1 MSTNQHTEANYENT
15 LIQLFQELGYE
26 YECGYDVERDYRN
39 PYYEEDLR
47 QALRTQNP
55 LLRAD
60 VLEEAF
66 RLVTHVNEGT
76 LEQRNEQLMD
86 YVQNGVEVKY
96 SEDGRPK
103 TALVKLVNY
112 ENPLQ
117 NQFKVVN
124 QWTVIEY
131 EKIRCDMVV
140 FINGLPLVVI
150 ELKSPSN
157 GNVEEDDAYLQIK
170 QYQQKCPTLFVYNAF
185 SVTSNHLTSKA
196 GTITAKE
203 DRFMEWKSVDGTV
216 ESNAIADFE
225 TFFNG
230 IFQRERLIDILQNF
244 ICFDHKDGRAAKIM
258 GAYHQYFAVNKA
270 LVKTDTAIGG
280 DGKIGVFWHTQGSG
294 KSLSMVFY
302 VHQLVQRHPQCTIVV
317 VTDRNDLDQQLYEQF
332 AGCQKFLR
340 QEPQRVGFDL
350 NEKGKLTKTAGRED
364 LVRKLKDLQTGGIIF
379 TTIQKFEEGTGLLS
393 DRENI
398 IVITD
403 EAHRSQYGDEYW
415 DIKAKKMKKGFAL
428 LMREALPNASF
439 IGFTGTPSSQRDRDT
454 KEVFGDY
461 IDIYDMTQAVADGAT
476 KKVYYESRV
485 IKLNLNKEALRK
497 LDEEFDRLASEGAND
512 EQIQKARQDNSGLK
526 EILCHPDTIDSL
538 CKDIIDHY
546 EKNRQYELTGKA
558 MIVAYNKEA
567 AVKIYRRMLEL
578 RPGWTE
584 MMHVVASAAN
594 TDKEEWH
601 DVIDA
606 RRNKEYAAL
615 FKDDES
621 KMKIAIV
628 VDMWLTGFDVPS
640 LATMYV
646 YKPMKEHNL
655 MQAIARVNRVFP
667 EKEGGLVVDYVGI
680 ASALK
685 KAMQDYTQRDRKQFG
700 DPDICKTALVKFKEK
715 LEICRDQL
723 HGFDYSRWYE
733 GSDPERSR
741 LITACVNFMLER
753 DKEERRKRFVTE
765 SQLLHNAQTLCKS
778 LISEHDK
785 REVVFMDA
793 VRVMLVRL
801 NETGTKISKHDI
813 NERISRLL
821 EQSLQ
826 SQGVEVL
833 TKIKFSLFDPGF
845 INEIKKM
852 KYRSLAL
859 KILEGLLKGKI
870 SHFEGTN
877 IVQSLKFSEMM
888 NNALSNY
895 LKGLLTNEEVIAE
908 LLRIAEEIRKCEEEG
923 NELGLTVEEKA
934 FYDAL
939 SSPEGVKEA
948 YTNEEFVQLTKELTE
963 QLRKN
968 RTIDWNHK
976 ESSRAKMRVMVK
988 RLLKKYH
995 YPPEG
1000 QEQALKTVMEQ
1011 CNKWADDDSSFTV
1024 SEQEAKVVPLHT
1036 KSVSYLQDEDEE
1048 TLPMAAEDYECY
1060 LWEKKDDT
1068 IVNFFR
1074 DDKIIL
1080 VGCYKNR
1087 KYLEWILGNGI
1098 YSIRLGRR
1106 KGSMEKE
1113 SALFNEASHLVLY
1126 DISQP
1131 NDVKLYKIVS
1141 CCEMT
1146 GEQLKEMDYPKPHPG
1161 KKYMTF
1167 KIKESSLDAT
1177 QLNSYNLIGRVILNN
1192 PKHLKGAPVFLE
1204 L

>member
-1 MSTNQHTEANYENT
+1 MSTNKHTEESYEKT
-15 LIQLFQELGYE
+15 LIQLFQDLGYA

-47 QALRTQNP
+47 DALQRQNP
-55 LLRAD
+55 MLSAE
-60 VLEEAF
+60 VLNEAF
-66 RLVTHVNEGT
+66 RLVTHVNEGI

-131 EKIRCDMVV
+131 DKIRCDMVV
-140 FINGLPLVVI
+140 FVNGLPLVVI
-150 ELKSPSN
+150 ELKSPTR
-157 GNVEEDDAYLQIK
+157 EEASDEDAYLQIK
-170 QYQQKCPTLFVYNAF
+170 QYQQKCPSLFVYNAF
-185 SVTSNHLTSKA
+185 SVISDQLTSKA

-203 DRFMEWKSVDGTV
+203 NRYMEWKSVDGTV
-216 ESNAIADFE
+216 ESNAVADYE

-230 IFQRERLIDILQNF
+230 IFQKERLIDILQNF
-244 ICFDHKDGRAAKIM
+244 ICFDHKDGRIAKIM

-270 LVKTDTAIGG
+270 LTKTDTAIGG

-302 VHQLVQRHPQCTIVV
+302 VHLLVQRYPQCTIVV

-364 LVRKLKDLQTGGIIF
+364 LVRKLKDLRTGGIIF

-403 EAHRSQYGDEYW
+403 EAHRSQYGDEHW
-415 DIKAKKMKKGFAL
+415 DSKAEKMKKGFAL

-439 IGFTGTPSSQRDRDT
+439 IGFTGTPISQRDRDT

-476 KKVYYESRV
+476 KEVYYESRV
-485 IKLNLNKEALRK
+485 VKLNLNEEALRK
-497 LDEEFDRLASEGAND
+497 LDEEFDRLADEGATD
-512 EQIQKARQDNSGLK
+512 EQINKARQENSGLK
-526 EILCHPDTIDSL
+526 EILCHPDTINSL
-538 CKDIIDHY
+538 CKDIVEHY

-567 AVKIYRRMLEL
+567 AVKIYRRILEM
-578 RPGWTE
+578 RPDWTE
-584 MMHVVASAAN
+584 KMHVVASAAN
-594 TDKEEWH
+594 TDREEWH

-606 RRNKEYAAL
+606 KRNKEYAAL

-621 KMKIAIV
+621 PMKIAIV

-667 EKEGGLVVDYVGI
+667 DKEGGLVVDYVGI

-685 KAMQDYTQRDRKQFG
+685 QAMQDYTQRDKKQFG
-700 DPDICKTALVKFKEK
+700 DPDISKTALVKFQEK

-723 HGFDYSRWYE
+723 HGFDYEVWYE

-741 LITACVNFMLER
+741 LITAGVNFMLGLENQ
-753 DKEERRKRFVTE
+753 ERRKKFVEE
-765 SQLLHNAQTLCKS
+765 SQLLHNALTLCKS
-778 LISEHDK
+778 LVSEHDK
-785 REVVFMDA
+785 LEVTFMDA

-801 NETGTKISKHDI
+801 YAKGTTISKHDI

-833 TKIKFSLFDPGF
+833 TNVKFSLFEGAF
-845 INEIKKM
+845 MAEIKNM
-852 KYRSLAL
+852 KERNLAL
-859 KILEGLLKGKI
+859 KILEGLIKEKLRN
-870 SHFEGTN
+870 FERTN

-908 LLRIAEEIRKCEEEG
+908 LLRMAEEIRKCEEEG
-923 NELGLTVEEKA
+923 NELGLNVEEKA

-939 SSPEGVKEA
+939 STPEGVKDA
-948 YTNEEFVQLTKELTE
+948 YTNEEFIKLTKELTE

-976 ESSRAKMRVMVK
+976 DSARAKMRVMVK

-1000 QEQALKTVMEQ
+1000 QEQALQTVMEQ
-1011 CNKWADDDSSFTV
+1011 CNRWADDESNFQSVAVSRRSSKT
-1024 SEQEAKVVPLHT
+1024 AKEIRLKPASSLLDDV
-1036 KSVSYLQDEDEE
+1036 E
-1048 TLPMAAEDYECY
+1048 
-1060 LWEKKDDT
+1060 KDDNVRRLVHNMMGLDEGTT
-1068 IVNFFR
+1068 IMQIVVECQKEFQERYFSMGGNDWRHLIRDYVRMVTERPELQETEVFR
-1074 DDKIIL
+1074 F
-1080 VGCYKNR
+1080 
-1087 KYLEWILGNGI
+1087 
-1098 YSIRLGRR
+1098 
-1106 KGSMEKE
+1106 SM
-1113 SALFNEASHLVLY
+1113 A
-1126 DISQP
+1126 
-1131 NDVKLYKIVS
+1131 
-1141 CCEMT
+1141 
-1146 GEQLKEMDYPKPHPG
+1146 G
-1161 KKYMTF
+1161 
-1167 KIKESSLDAT
+1167 
-1177 QLNSYNLIGRVILNN
+1177 
-1192 PKHLKGAPVFLE
+1192 
-1204 L
+1204 

>member
-1 MSTNQHTEANYENT
+1 MTTNHHTEANYENT
-15 LIQLFQELGYE
+15 LIALFQDLGYA

-47 QALRTQNP
+47 EALRRQNP
-55 LLRAD
+55 MLSD
-60 VLEEAF
+60 EVLNEAF
-66 RLVTHVNEGT
+66 RLITHVNEGV

-86 YVQNGVEVKY
+86 YLQNGVEVKY
-96 SEDGRPK
+96 AEGGRSK
-103 TALVKLVNY
+103 TALVNLINY
-112 ENPLQ
+112 DSPLQ
-117 NQFKVVN
+117 NHFKVVN
-124 QWTVIEY
+124 QWSVVEY
-131 EKIRCDMVV
+131 DKIRCDLVV

-157 GNVEEDDAYLQIK
+157 ENVEEDDAYLQIK
-170 QYQQKCPTLFVYNAF
+170 QYQQKCPSLFVYNAF
-185 SVTSNHLTSKA
+185 SVISDQLTSKA

-203 DRFMEWKSVDGTV
+203 NRYMEWKAPSERAPSRFLEMAECEEARPKVKSVDGTI
-216 ESNAIADFE
+216 ETNAIADYE

-230 IFQRERLIDILQNF
+230 IFRRERLIDIIQNF
-244 ICFDHKDGRAAKIM
+244 ICFDHKDGRLSKIM

-302 VHQLVQRHPQCTIVV
+302 VHLLVQHYPQCTIVV

-364 LVRKLKDLQTGGIIF
+364 LVRKLKDLRTGGIIF

-403 EAHRSQYGDEYW
+403 EAHRSQYGDEHW
-415 DIKAKKMKKGFAL
+415 DTKVGKMKKGFAL
-428 LMREALPNASF
+428 FMRESLPHASF
-439 IGFTGTPSSQRDRDT
+439 IGFTGTPISQRDRDT

-461 IDIYDMTQAVADGAT
+461 IDVYDMTQAVADGAT
-476 KKVYYESRV
+476 KPVYYESRV
-485 IKLNLNKEALRK
+485 IKLNLNEEALHK
-497 LDEEFDRLASEGAND
+497 LDEEFDRLADEGATE
-512 EQIQKARQDNSGLK
+512 EQINKARQENSGLK

-538 CKDIIDHY
+538 CQDIIEHY

-567 AVKIYRRMLEL
+567 AVKIYRRILEM
-578 RPGWTE
+578 RPEWKDK
-584 MMHVVASAAN
+584 MHVVASVAN

-606 RRNKEYAAL
+606 KRNKEYAAL
-615 FKDDES
+615 FKDDNS
-621 KMKIAIV
+621 PMKIAIV

-680 ASALK
+680 AGALK
-685 KAMQDYTQRDRKQFG
+685 QAMQDYTNRDKKQFG
-700 DPDICKTALVKFKEK
+700 DPDIGKTAVVKFQEK
-715 LEICRDQL
+715 LEICRDLL
-723 HGFDYSRWYE
+723 HGFDYSGWYE
-733 GSDPERSR
+733 GTDPERSK
-741 LITACVNFMLER
+741 LITSGVNFMLEG
-753 DKEERRKRFVTE
+753 DKQERRKNFITE

-778 LISEHDK
+778 LISDNDK
-785 REVVFMDA
+785 REVAFMDA

-801 NETGTKISKHDI
+801 DAKGTTISRHDI

-833 TKIKFSLFDPGF
+833 TPNVNFSLFDSNF
-845 INEIKKM
+845 LTEIKKM
-852 KYRSLAL
+852 KERNLAL
-859 KILEGLLKGKI
+859 KLLEKLITEKI
-870 SHFEGTN
+870 RKFERTN

-908 LLRIAEEIRKCEEEG
+908 LLRMAEEIKKCEQEG
-923 NELGLTVEEKA
+923 DELGLTTEEKA

-939 SSPEGVKEA
+939 SSPQGVKEA
-948 YTNEEFVQLTKELTE
+948 YSNEEFIKLTKELTE
-963 QLRKN
+963 QICKN

-976 ESSRAKMRVMVK
+976 DSARAKMRVMVK

-1000 QEQALKTVMEQ
+1000 QEQALQTVMAQ
-1011 CNKWADDDSSFTV
+1011 CNRWADDEGNYD
-1024 SEQEAKVVPLHT
+1024 EQPRNVIKMYTTEEENG
-1036 KSVSYLQDEDEE
+1036 SYL
-1048 TLPMAAEDYECY
+1048 MAAERE
-1060 LWEKKDDT
+1060 E
-1068 IVNFFR
+1068 
-1074 DDKIIL
+1074 
-1080 VGCYKNR
+1080 
-1087 KYLEWILGNGI
+1087 
-1098 YSIRLGRR
+1098 
-1106 KGSMEKE
+1106 
-1113 SALFNEASHLVLY
+1113 
-1126 DISQP
+1126 
-1131 NDVKLYKIVS
+1131 
-1141 CCEMT
+1141 
-1146 GEQLKEMDYPKPHPG
+1146 
-1161 KKYMTF
+1161 
-1167 KIKESSLDAT
+1167 
-1177 QLNSYNLIGRVILNN
+1177 
-1192 PKHLKGAPVFLE
+1192 E

>member
-1 MSTNQHTEANYENT
+1 MATNQHNEANYENT
-15 LIQLFQELGYE
+15 LIALFQELGYA

-47 QALRTQNP
+47 DALQRQNP
-55 LLRAD
+55 MLSAE
-60 VLEEAF
+60 VLNEAF
-66 RLVTHVNEGT
+66 RLVTHINEGT
-76 LEQRNEQLMD
+76 LEQRNETLMD

-103 TALVKLVNY
+103 TALVRLVNFDS
-112 ENPLQ
+112 PLQ
-117 NQFKVVN
+117 NQFKVAN

-140 FINGLPLVVI
+140 FVNGLPLVVI

-157 GNVEEDDAYLQIK
+157 GNVEEDAAYLQIK
-170 QYQQKCPTLFVYNAF
+170 QYQQKCPSLFVYNAF
-185 SVTSNHLTSKA
+185 SVISDQFISKA

-203 DRFMEWKSVDGTV
+203 ERYMEWKSVDGTV
-216 ESNAIADFE
+216 ESNAVADYE

-230 IFQRERLIDILQNF
+230 IFKRERLIDILQNF
-244 ICFDHKDGRAAKIM
+244 ICFDHKDGRTAKIM

-270 LVKTDTAIGG
+270 VKKTDKAIGG

-302 VHQLVQRHPQCTIVV
+302 VHLLVQRYPQCTIVV

-340 QEPQRVGFDL
+340 QDPQRVGFDL

-364 LVRKLKDLQTGGIIF
+364 LVRKLKDLRTGGIIF

-393 DRENI
+393 ERENI

-403 EAHRSQYGDEYW
+403 EAHRSQYGDEHW
-415 DIKAKKMKKGFAL
+415 DEKAEKMKKGFAL

-439 IGFTGTPSSQRDRDT
+439 IGFTGTPISQRDRDT

-476 KKVYYESRV
+476 KEVYYESRV
-485 IKLNLNKEALRK
+485 IKLNLNDEALRK
-497 LDEEFDRLASEGAND
+497 LDEEFDNLTAEGATD

-538 CKDIIDHY
+538 CRDIVEHY
-546 EKNRQYELTGKA
+546 EQNREKELTGKA

-567 AVKIYRRMLEL
+567 AVKIYRRILEL

-584 MMHVVASAAN
+584 KMHVVASAAN
-594 TDKEEWH
+594 SDKEEWH

-606 RRNKEYAAL
+606 KRNKEYAAL

-667 EKEGGLVVDYVGI
+667 EKEGGLIVDYVGI

-685 KAMQDYTQRDRKQFG
+685 QAMQDYTNRDRKHFG
-700 DPDICKTALVKFKEK
+700 DPDIAKTALVRFQEK

-723 HGFDYSRWYE
+723 HGFDYEVWYE

-741 LITACVNFMLER
+741 LITAGVNFMLER
-753 DKEERRKRFVTE
+753 DKEERRKRFVDE

-778 LISEHDK
+778 MISDHDK
-785 REVVFMDA
+785 REVAFMDA

-801 NETGTKISKHDI
+801 SVTGTKISRHDI

-826 SQGVEVL
+826 SQGVQVL
-833 TKIKFSLFDPGF
+833 TNIKFSLFHGAF
-845 INEIKKM
+845 LAEIRNM
-852 KYRSLAL
+852 KERNLAQ
-859 KILEGLLKGKI
+859 KILEGLIRDKI
-870 SHFEGTN
+870 RNFERTN

-888 NNALSNY
+888 NKALSNY

-908 LLRIAEEIRKCEEEG
+908 LLRIAEEIRKSEEDG

-939 SSPEGVKEA
+939 SSPEGVRDA
-948 YTNEEFVQLTKELTE
+948 YSNEEFIKLTKELTE

-968 RTIDWNHK
+968 RTIDWYHK
-976 ESSRAKMRVMVK
+976 DSARAKMRVMVK
-988 RLLKKYH
+988 RLLKKYK

-1000 QEQALKTVMEQ
+1000 QEQALNTVMAQ
-1011 CNKWADDDSSFTV
+1011 CNQWADNEENILPYGSETNEKRKVADRKMATEATFIPHGTMLNDINDDNNVRRLIHNMMGLDEGTTIMQIVVECQKEFQEKYFSMKGNDWRRLVRDYVREIT
-1024 SEQEAKVVPLHT
+1024 EQ
-1036 KSVSYLQDEDEE
+1036 SDLQE
-1048 TLPMAAEDYECY
+1048 TEVFRFSMA
-1060 LWEKKDDT
+1060 
-1068 IVNFFR
+1068 
-1074 DDKIIL
+1074 
-1080 VGCYKNR
+1080 G
-1087 KYLEWILGNGI
+1087 
-1098 YSIRLGRR
+1098 
-1106 KGSMEKE
+1106 
-1113 SALFNEASHLVLY
+1113 
-1126 DISQP
+1126 
-1131 NDVKLYKIVS
+1131 
-1141 CCEMT
+1141 
-1146 GEQLKEMDYPKPHPG
+1146 
-1161 KKYMTF
+1161 
-1167 KIKESSLDAT
+1167 
-1177 QLNSYNLIGRVILNN
+1177 
-1192 PKHLKGAPVFLE
+1192 
-1204 L
+1204 

>member
-1 MSTNQHTEANYENT
+1 MATNQHSEANYENT
-15 LIQLFQELGYE
+15 LIQLFQTLGYA

-39 PYYEEDLR
+39 PYYDEDLR
-47 QALRTQNP
+47 DALQRQNP
-55 LLRAD
+55 MLSAE
-60 VLEEAF
+60 VLNEAF
-66 RLVTHVNEGT
+66 RLVTHINEGT
-76 LEQRNEQLMD
+76 LEQRNETLMD

-103 TALVKLVNY
+103 TALVRLVNFDS
-112 ENPLQ
+112 PLQ
-117 NQFKVVN
+117 NQFKVAN

-140 FINGLPLVVI
+140 FVNGLPLVVI

-157 GNVEEDDAYLQIK
+157 GNVEEDAAYLQIK
-170 QYQQKCPTLFVYNAF
+170 QYQQKCPSLFVYNAF
-185 SVTSNHLTSKA
+185 SVISDQFISKA

-203 DRFMEWKSVDGTV
+203 ERYMEWKSVDGTV
-216 ESNAIADFE
+216 ESNAVADYE

-230 IFQRERLIDILQNF
+230 IFKRERLIDILQNF
-244 ICFDHKDGRAAKIM
+244 ICFDHKDGRTAKIM

-270 LVKTDTAIGG
+270 VKKTDKAIGG

-302 VHQLVQRHPQCTIVV
+302 VHLLVQRYPQCTIVV

-364 LVRKLKDLQTGGIIF
+364 LVRKLKDLRTGGIIF

-393 DRENI
+393 ERENI

-403 EAHRSQYGDEYW
+403 EAHRSQYGDEHW
-415 DIKAKKMKKGFAL
+415 DEKAEKMKKGFAL

-439 IGFTGTPSSQRDRDT
+439 IGFTGTPISQRDRDT

-476 KKVYYESRV
+476 KEVYYESRV
-485 IKLNLNKEALRK
+485 IKLNLNDEALRK
-497 LDEEFDRLASEGAND
+497 LDEEFDNLTAEGATD

-538 CKDIIDHY
+538 CRDIVEHY
-546 EKNRQYELTGKA
+546 EQNREKELTGKA

-567 AVKIYRRMLEL
+567 AVKIYRRILEL

-584 MMHVVASAAN
+584 KMHVVASAAN
-594 TDKEEWH
+594 SDKEEWH

-606 RRNKEYAAL
+606 KRNKEYAAL

-667 EKEGGLVVDYVGI
+667 EKEGGLIVDYVGI

-685 KAMQDYTQRDRKQFG
+685 QAMQDYTNRDRKHFG
-700 DPDICKTALVKFKEK
+700 DPDIAKTALVRFQEK

-723 HGFDYSRWYE
+723 HGFDYEVWYE

-741 LITACVNFMLER
+741 LITAGVNFMLER
-753 DKEERRKRFVTE
+753 DKEERRKRFVDE

-778 LISEHDK
+778 MISDHDK
-785 REVVFMDA
+785 REVAFMDA

-801 NETGTKISKHDI
+801 SVTGTKISRHDI

-826 SQGVEVL
+826 SQGVQVL
-833 TKIKFSLFDPGF
+833 TNIKFSLFHGAF
-845 INEIKKM
+845 LAEIRNM
-852 KYRSLAL
+852 KERNLAQ
-859 KILEGLLKGKI
+859 KILEGLIRDKI
-870 SHFEGTN
+870 RNFERTN

-888 NNALSNY
+888 NKALSNY

-908 LLRIAEEIRKCEEEG
+908 LLRIAEEIRKSEEDG

-939 SSPEGVKEA
+939 SSPEGVRDA
-948 YTNEEFVQLTKELTE
+948 YSNEEFIKLTKELTE

-968 RTIDWNHK
+968 RTIDWYHK
-976 ESSRAKMRVMVK
+976 DSARAKMRVMVK
-988 RLLKKYH
+988 RLLKKYK

-1000 QEQALKTVMEQ
+1000 QEQALNTVMAQ
-1011 CNKWADDDSSFTV
+1011 CNQWADNEENILPYGSETNEKRKAADRKMATEATFVPHGTMLNDINDDNNVRRLIHNMMGLDEGTTIMQIVVECQKEFQEKYFSMKGNDWRRLVRDYVREIT
-1024 SEQEAKVVPLHT
+1024 EQ
-1036 KSVSYLQDEDEE
+1036 SDLQE
-1048 TLPMAAEDYECY
+1048 TEVFRFSMA
-1060 LWEKKDDT
+1060 
-1068 IVNFFR
+1068 
-1074 DDKIIL
+1074 
-1080 VGCYKNR
+1080 G
-1087 KYLEWILGNGI
+1087 
-1098 YSIRLGRR
+1098 
-1106 KGSMEKE
+1106 
-1113 SALFNEASHLVLY
+1113 
-1126 DISQP
+1126 
-1131 NDVKLYKIVS
+1131 
-1141 CCEMT
+1141 
-1146 GEQLKEMDYPKPHPG
+1146 
-1161 KKYMTF
+1161 
-1167 KIKESSLDAT
+1167 
-1177 QLNSYNLIGRVILNN
+1177 
-1192 PKHLKGAPVFLE
+1192 
-1204 L
+1204 